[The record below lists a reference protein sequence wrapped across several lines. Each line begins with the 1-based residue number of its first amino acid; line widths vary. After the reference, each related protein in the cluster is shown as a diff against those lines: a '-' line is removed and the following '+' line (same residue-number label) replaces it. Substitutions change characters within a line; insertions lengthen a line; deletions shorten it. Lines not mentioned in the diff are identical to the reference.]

1 MYSRLSQEGDQEGG
15 GVVNAPFQKQQILIS
30 GVGGQGILFIT
41 RLLAETAIY
50 KEYPVLTA
58 ETHGMAQRGGI
69 VISHIK
75 VGGFSSPLIR
85 PGKADVLLLL
95 KEENLQNHLFYLDP
109 GGIAVVNTLSRPKC
123 PEHRKML
130 RIDADGLANEVQQP
144 KSVNLVLAG
153 FALSALSRISKQAL
167 FSLEDLRAI
176 LYQKL
181 AGRDKLLKTSVS
193 AFDLGV
199 FYGEKVKI

>member
-1 MYSRLSQEGDQEGG
+1 MYSRLSQERDQKGGG
-15 GVVNAPFQKQQILIS
+15 GVKAPFQKQQILIS

-41 RLLAETAIY
+41 RLLAEAAIY
-50 KEYPVLTA
+50 KEYPVLTS

-69 VISHIK
+69 VVSHIK
-75 VGGFSSPLIR
+75 MGGFSSPLIR

-95 KEENLQNHLFYLDP
+95 KEENLLDHLFYLDP
-109 GGIAVVNTLSRPKC
+109 GGIAVVNTRTRPEC
-123 PEHRKML
+123 PENRKIL
-130 RIDADGLANEVQQP
+130 GLDADGLANEVRQP

-167 FSLEDLRAI
+167 CSPDDIRAI

-181 AGRDKLLKTSVS
+181 AGRDDFLKASVS
-193 AFDLGV
+193 AFDIGV
-199 FYGEKVKI
+199 FHGEKADI

>member
-1 MYSRLSQEGDQEGG
+1 MS
-15 GVVNAPFQKQQILIS
+15 APFQKQQIFIS

-41 RLLAETAIY
+41 RLLAEAAVY

-58 ETHGMAQRGGI
+58 ETHGMAQRGG
-69 VISHIK
+69 VVVSHIK

-95 KEENLQNHLFYLDP
+95 KEENLQNHLCYLASD
-109 GGIAVVNTLSRPKC
+109 GIAVVNARSQ
-123 PEHRKML
+123 PEVPENLEIL
-130 RIDADGLANEVQQP
+130 RIDADGLADEVRQP

-153 FALSALSRISKQAL
+153 FALSALSRISKPA
-167 FSLEDLRAI
+167 FCSIEDIRAI
-176 LYQKL
+176 LCKKL
-181 AGRDKLLKTSVS
+181 SGRNKLLTASLA

-199 FYGEKVKI
+199 LRGKKENM

>member
-1 MYSRLSQEGDQEGG
+1 MYSRLSEEGDQKSGG
-15 GVVNAPFQKQQILIS
+15 GVNAPFQKQQVLIS

-41 RLLAETAIY
+41 RLLAEAAIY
-50 KEYPVLTA
+50 RKYPVLTA

-69 VISHIK
+69 VVSHIK

-95 KEENLQNHLFYLDP
+95 KEENLQNHLFYLAPD
-109 GGIAVVNTLSRPKC
+109 GIAAVNTRSQPGD
-123 PEHRKML
+123 PENRKML
-130 RIDADGLANEVQQP
+130 LIDADGLANELQQP

-153 FALSALSRISKQAL
+153 FALSALRSISKQA
-167 FSLEDLRAI
+167 FCSPEDVRAI
-176 LYQKL
+176 LYKKL
-181 AGRDKLLKTSVS
+181 AGRDKLLKASVS

-199 FYGEKVKI
+199 LRGEKVNI